1 MTPLLAV
8 YAFLLGAIV
17 GSFLNVV
24 IHRYPAGLSIVS
36 PPSSCPRCG
45 HRIRPWDNIPLL
57 SYAILRGRCRDCG
70 AGISFRYPL
79 IEMVNGFFYLAVFL
93 HTGPRISF
101 FLLSAIVSMT
111 LVLMYIDLDI
121 QILPD
126 VIDLPGIVIGCL
138 MGWIHLGDLH
148 PNLVLASTLLDST
161 AGALLGSGMLLAVAV
176 IYKWLRKV
184 DGMGMGDVKML
195 AMIGAV
201 VGWRAVLP
209 VIFIASM
216 TGAIFGVSLSLR
228 NRQGLQFAVPF
239 GVFLGLGFLIVIFF
253 GHTLL
258 QWYSSLLLV

>member
-45 HRIRPWDNIPLL
+45 HRIRPWDNIPIL
-57 SYAILRGRCRDCG
+57 SYLILLGRYRDCRS
-70 AGISFRYPL
+70 GISPRYPL
-79 IEMVNGFFYLAVFL
+79 IELVTGLFFLATYF
-93 HTGPRISF
+93 HIGPRPGF
-101 FLLSAIVSMT
+101 FLLAAIVAMT

-126 VIDLPGIVIGCL
+126 VIDIPGIAIGLL
-138 MGWIHLGDLH
+138 MGWMHLGDLH
-148 PNLVLASTLLDST
+148 PNLVLSSSLLDS
-161 AGALLGSGMLLAVAV
+161 AVGALVGSGMLLSVAV

-209 VIFIASM
+209 VIFLASI
-216 TGAIFGVSLSLR
+216 TGAIFGILMSLR
-228 NRQGLQFAVPF
+228 SREGLKFAVPF

>member
-24 IHRYPAGLSIVS
+24 IHRYPAGLSIIS

-45 HRIRPWDNIPLL
+45 HRIRPWDNIPVL
-57 SYAILRGRCRDCG
+57 SYLVLLGRCRDCG
-70 AGISFRYPL
+70 AEISLRYPL
-79 IEMVNGFFYLAVFL
+79 IELASGLFYLAVYF
-93 HTGPRISF
+93 HTGPRVCF
-101 FLLSAIVSMT
+101 FLLAAIVSMT

-126 VIDLPGIVIGCL
+126 VIDIPGLAIGFL
-138 MGWIHLGDLH
+138 MGWMHLGQLH
-148 PNLVLASTLLDST
+148 PNLVLSSSLLDSA
-161 AGALLGSGMLLAVAV
+161 AGALLGSGMLLTVAV
-176 IYKWLRKV
+176 VYKWLRKV

-209 VIFIASM
+209 VVFLASI
-216 TGAIFGVSLSLR
+216 TGAIFGVSMSLR
-228 NRQGLQFAVPF
+228 SREGLQFAVPF
-239 GVFLGLGFLIVIFF
+239 GVFLGLGFLLVIFF

>member
-45 HRIRPWDNIPLL
+45 HRIRPWDNIPIL
-57 SYAILRGRCRDCG
+57 SYLILLGRCRDCR
-70 AGISFRYPL
+70 AGISPRYPL
-79 IEMVNGFFYLAVFL
+79 IELVSGLFFLAAYF

-101 FLLSAIVSMT
+101 FLLAAIVAMT

-126 VIDLPGIVIGCL
+126 VIDIPGIAIGLL
-138 MGWIHLGDLH
+138 MGWMHLGDLH
-148 PNLVLASTLLDST
+148 PNLVLSRSLLDSA
-161 AGALLGSGMLLAVAV
+161 AGALLGSGMLLSVAV

-209 VIFIASM
+209 VIFLASI
-216 TGAIFGVSLSLR
+216 TGAIFGILMSLR
-228 NRQGLQFAVPF
+228 SREGLQFAVPF

>member
-1 MTPLLAV
+1 MTPLLAF
-8 YAFLLGAIV
+8 YAFLLGAVV

-24 IHRYPAGLSIVS
+24 IHRYPAGLSIVF

-93 HTGPRISF
+93 NTGPSVAF
-101 FLLSAIVSMT
+101 FPLCAIVSMT
-111 LVLMYIDLDI
+111 VVLMYIDLDI

-126 VIDLPGIVIGCL
+126 VIDLPGIVLGLL
-138 MGWIHLGDLH
+138 MGWFHAGERH
-148 PNLVLASTLLDST
+148 PNLVLADTLLDSA
-161 AGALLGSGMLLAVAV
+161 AGALLGSGMLLSVAV
-176 IYKWLRKV
+176 IYKWLRKL

-201 VGWRAVLP
+201 IGWRAVLP
-209 VIFIASM
+209 VIFIASI
-216 TGAIFGVSLSLR
+216 TGAIFGVLLAFRSR
-228 NRQGLQFAVPF
+228 EGLQFAVPF
-239 GVFLGLGFLIVIFF
+239 GVFLGLGFLIVVFF
-253 GHTLL
+253 GRCLF
-258 QWYSSLLLV
+258 QWYGSLVLV

>member
-36 PPSSCPRCG
+36 PPSRCPRCG
-45 HRIRPWDNIPLL
+45 HRIRPWDNIPVL
-57 SYAILRGRCRDCG
+57 SYLILRGRCRDCA
-70 AGISFRYPL
+70 AGISLRYPL
-79 IEMVNGFFYLAVFL
+79 IELTSGLFYLAVYF
-93 HTGPRISF
+93 HTGPRSSF

-126 VIDLPGIVIGCL
+126 VIDLPGIALGFLVGWMH
-138 MGWIHLGDLH
+138 MGERH
-148 PNLVLASTLLDST
+148 PNLMLSSSLLDSG
-161 AGALLGSGMLLAVAV
+161 AGALLGSGMLLSVAV

-184 DGMGMGDVKML
+184 EGMGMGDVKML
-195 AMIGAV
+195 AMIGGV

-209 VIFIASM
+209 VIFLASI
-216 TGAIFGVSLSLR
+216 TGAIFGVSMSLR
-228 NRQGLQFAVPF
+228 SRAGLQFAVPF

>member
-8 YAFLLGAIV
+8 YAFLLGAVI

-45 HRIRPWDNIPLL
+45 HRIRVWDNIPVL
-57 SYAILRGRCRDCG
+57 SYLILRGKCRDCG
-70 AGISFRYPL
+70 VGISLRYPL
-79 IEMVNGFFYLAVFL
+79 IELVNGLFYLAVYF
-93 HTGPRISF
+93 HTGPRTGF
-101 FLLSAIVSMT
+101 FLLAAIVSMT

-126 VIDLPGIVIGCL
+126 VVDIPGIAIGLL
-138 MGWIHLGDLH
+138 MGLLHLGDHH
-148 PNLVLASTLLDST
+148 PNLVLSGSLLDSA
-161 AGALLGSGMLLAVAV
+161 AGALLGSGMLLSVAV

-209 VIFIASM
+209 VIFLASIS
-216 TGAIFGVSLSLR
+216 GAIFGVLMSIKSR
-228 NRQGLQFAVPF
+228 EGLQFAVPF